1 MTISMSSDDVHKLAT
16 SDTPSAVSV
25 PPTMMG
31 LVTWAVGRFGGA
43 ALIAIAAVYF
53 LTKVYTDM
61 RVQGE
66 QQLGDM
72 KAQNAAMLEVIR
84 SQTSASERVASAL
97 QELAKQVEKSTA
109 K

>member
-1 MTISMSSDDVHKLAT
+1 MSTDDMHQVAS
-16 SDTPSAVSV
+16 SDTPAAVSV

-72 KAQNAAMLEVIR
+72 KAQNAAMLEVVR
-84 SQTSASERVASAL
+84 AQTAASERVAAAL

-109 K
+109 R